1 MKKVIYGAVSAF
13 ALMLAL
19 PGVSMADGLG
29 IDVKGPIALSL
40 QVTGAGLD
48 GPVGEERGV
57 DQRGVV
63 VIKDGAFAHAAGAIQ
78 VLNNQSDYSTV
89 QQSQNIAA
97 STSSGRR

>member
-1 MKKVIYGAVSAF
+1 MKKVIYGAVSAV

-19 PGVSMADGLG
+19 PGVSMATEGEGLF
-29 IDVKGPIALSL
+29 INVQGPIALSL
-40 QVTGAGLD
+40 QVAGGGAILGI
-48 GPVGEERGV
+48 GG

-63 VIKDGAFAHAAGAIQ
+63 VISNGAFAHAAGAIQ